1 MYDNNNWTRLD
12 EGRVEEVLKDLGLT
26 QALDDF
32 LMMPGMM
39 DMYHDLF
46 VSSCAGLKDMIKD
59 MPEEVREILLKRL
72 ADEYETAEHLF
83 TDSAVNEFKLT
94 LVEINCIN
102 SQLLGDGS
110 GVVMCYKQALEA
122 GSEQLKANATDIAEM
137 CLDEFVKAFKKS
149 WLIHLPHIEDQ
160 DTIKAILKAA
170 LGDEAPDLDAC
181 TVVPINL
188 AEMLSYLAGEGEGD
202 EDDE

>member
-26 QALDDF
+26 QALDNF
-32 LMMPGMM
+32 LMQPGMM

-46 VSSCAGLKDMIKD
+46 VGSCAGLKDMIKD
-59 MPEEVREILLKRL
+59 MPEEVRETLLKRL

-83 TDSAVNEFKLT
+83 TDSAINEFKLT
-94 LVEINCIN
+94 LAEINCVN
-102 SQLLGDGS
+102 SQLLGNGS
-110 GVVMCYKQALEA
+110 GVVLCYKLALES
-122 GSEQLKANATDIAEM
+122 GSEQLKANAADIAEA
-137 CLDEFVKAFKKS
+137 CLDEFVKAFKTS

-170 LGDEAPDLDAC
+170 LGDEAPDLDGC
-181 TVVPINL
+181 TVVPINQ
-188 AEMLSYLAGEGEGD
+188 AEMLRYMADEGEGD
-202 EDDE
+202 EGDE